1 MALITAH
8 MLAFLCSLTLFFFHH
23 TSHWSGFNLLLKNK
37 ECFVSVFHTDPHCF
51 SLVHSLVSILLWT
64 KAPHWCVMA
73 HRPPLG
79 VTGAANSLDDAGRA
93 WYHSVLL
100 DHIVHSVHTWLKP
113 GLCHQHGSCPLCVCV
128 CVIHTLSSSFCSG
141 SISEFKITVALNY
154 CRI

>member
-1 MALITAH
+1 M
-8 MLAFLCSLTLFFFHH
+8 
-23 TSHWSGFNLLLKNK
+23 
-37 ECFVSVFHTDPHCF
+37 SVFHTDPHCF

-100 DHIVHSVHTWLKP
+100 DHIVHSTHMTEA
-113 GLCHQHGSCPLCVCV
+113 GSVSSTCLVPFVCVCV

-141 SISEFKITVALNY
+141 SISEYKITVALNY
-154 CRI
+154 CSI